1 MKLAVGVSL
10 LGLVFSPSLLA
21 GSLEN
26 PFAARPVQ
34 VLRQDMAR
42 TQVLAA
48 KLLPWWRTDIK
59 APTDGWIRSVVAD
72 VGSRVRKDSA
82 LVTLAAT
89 GKSGSP
95 PSKPLKVEAP
105 FDGAVIARMVSL
117 GSYVRQGEA
126 LLTLVDDGKMRV
138 HAAMTEKDSLLLRE
152 GEKIKVEME
161 QVPARVFEC
170 PARPLAPWI
179 DPITRLREVECT
191 VENSDH
197 LLLAGMTGRMSVP
210 IEVHADVLVV
220 PRDAIMQQKGETY
233 VFAVRDGRARKVKL
247 TLGLQDLSSAEV
259 REGVAEGEW
268 VLVNPQYAKEGMLIS
283 PK

>member
-10 LGLVFSPSLLA
+10 LGLVFSPILLA

-48 KLLPWWRTDIK
+48 KLLPMWRTDIK
-59 APTDGWIRSVVAD
+59 APMDGWIRSVVAD

-89 GKSGSP
+89 GKSGAP

-105 FDGAVIARMVSL
+105 FDGAVLARMVSL
-117 GSYVRQGEA
+117 GAYVRQGEV
-126 LLTLVDDGKMRV
+126 LLTLVDDRKMRV
-138 HAAMTEKDSLLLRE
+138 HVAMTEKDSLLLRE
-152 GEKIKVEME
+152 GEKVKVEME
-161 QVPARVFEC
+161 HLPGQAIEC
-170 PARPLAPWI
+170 PASPLAPWI
-179 DPITRLREVECT
+179 DPATHLREMECIAD
-191 VENSDH
+191 NSDH
-197 LLLAGMTGRMSVP
+197 LLVAGMTGRMTVP
-210 IEVHADVLVV
+210 VEVHANVLVV
-220 PRDAIMQQKGETY
+220 PRDAIMQQKGEAY
-233 VFAVRDGRARKVKL
+233 VFAIRDGRARKVKI

-259 REGVAEGEW
+259 REGVAEGDW
-268 VLVNPQYAKEGMLIS
+268 VLVNPQYAKEGMLVS